1 MVLKIFAFVSNY
13 LVMLFAF
20 LWSRKN
26 VQLSV
31 PLYMPSRWK
40 CTSFKVGNWIKDLR
54 CYTNR
59 NDWFKFYELLLA
71 VPSCE
76 RLCQIKAVQAE
87 MNFTEWV
94 SLHLNWTFFR
104 HSLFALSSVFLVATI
119 FCGNCL
125 RANVSAPRRARV
137 HSEFI
142 IIWSVVYTSTIHHL

>member
-1 MVLKIFAFVSNY
+1 
-13 LVMLFAF
+13 MLFCGQERTCSC
-20 LWSRKN
+20 LSLCTCPRDE
-26 VQLSV
+26 SV
-31 PLYMPSRWK
+31 PVLSGELNQG
-40 CTSFKVGNWIKDLR
+40 FALLH
-54 CYTNR
+54 R

-76 RLCQIKAVQAE
+76 RLCQIIIKAVQAE
-87 MNFTEWV
+87 MNFTEWL

-104 HSLFALSSVFLVATI
+104 HILFALSSVFLVATI